1 MSNHTSTTGPRRA
14 RARCGARTRSGGA
27 CRAPAVRG
35 KRRCRMH
42 GGAKGSGAPRANRN
56 ARKHG
61 LFTRD
66 AIAERREIRAL
77 LGEARKML
85 KGMRFRP

>member
-1 MSNHTSTTGPRRA
+1 MSGHIQTPGPMLA
-14 RARCGARTRSGGA
+14 SPRCGARTRRGGS

-35 KRRCRMH
+35 KTRCRMH

-61 LFTRD
+61 RFAGD
-66 AIAERREIRAL
+66 AIAERRQIRAL
-77 LGEARKML
+77 LREVRKL
-85 KGMRFRP
+85 LEGMK